1 MTAVIGIL
9 NKSGLALAADSAV
22 THSGPNG
29 RKVLNTA
36 NKIFTLSKY
45 HPVGVMIYNSASFMD
60 IPWEVLIKEYRR
72 KQGKSKFDSLQE
84 YQNDFVSFIKM
95 SSNLIDKKYIEGSI
109 NDIINSICKSIY
121 IEAFGN
127 NEGAEAN
134 QETSNILFSKLAELV
149 HTTQPEHRLPDFEG
163 YSLNSF
169 LEELNEEADTKIK
182 SNFRGHPLLGPHL
195 VQIKQIIYNYVVSTN
210 FSGNWSGL
218 VIVGYGDKEI
228 YPSCIPINVAECVN
242 GKLRY
247 YVDEGNKASIG
258 GQSNAFIRPFAQRD
272 VIDTLLTG
280 VDYELNDIY
289 IRSFGRFIEKLSQTI
304 TETIRTISPEIAQNL
319 TNSINID
326 ALVKDYSALMRKVK
340 QQKHIKPTMQTVA
353 SLSKED
359 LAEMAESLVYLTY
372 LKRRI
377 SSAEE
382 SVGGPV
388 DVAVISKGDGFIW
401 IKRKHYFKP
410 ELNQNFINN
419 YYNI

>member
-9 NKSGLALAADSAV
+9 NKSGVALAADSAV

-84 YQNDFVSFIKM
+84 YQNDFVSFIKV

-121 IEAFGN
+121 IEAFGT
-127 NEGAEAN
+127 NEVVEVNVDTGD
-134 QETSNILFSKLAELV
+134 ILFSKITELV
-149 HTTQPEHRLPDFEG
+149 QTTQPENRLPDFEG
-163 YSLNSF
+163 YSLDNF
-169 LEELNEEADTKIK
+169 LEELNEDTDSKIK
-182 SNFRGHPLLGPHL
+182 SNFRGYTLLDSHL
-195 VQIKQIIYNYVVSTN
+195 ADIKQIIYNYIVSTN
-210 FSGNWSGL
+210 FLGNWSGL

-228 YPSCIPINVAECVN
+228 YPSCIPVNVAEYLN

-247 YVDEGNKASIG
+247 FVDEGNKASIG

-272 VIDTLLTG
+272 VIDILLTG

-289 IRSFGRFIEKLSQTI
+289 IRSFGRFIEKFSQTI
-304 TETIRTISPEIAQNL
+304 TDTIRTISPQIAQNL

-326 ALVKDYSALMRKVK
+326 SLVKDYSELMRKVK
-340 QQKHIKPTMQTVA
+340 QQKHIRPTMQTVA

-410 ELNQNFINN
+410 ELNQNFIHN